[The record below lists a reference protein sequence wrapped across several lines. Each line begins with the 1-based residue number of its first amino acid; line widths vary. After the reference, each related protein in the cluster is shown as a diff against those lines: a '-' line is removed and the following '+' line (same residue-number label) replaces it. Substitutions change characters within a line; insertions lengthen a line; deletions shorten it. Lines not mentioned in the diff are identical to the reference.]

1 MKVSV
6 TLSVRGK
13 EVAAADLTDK
23 KVRAALLQMGSDLAK
38 TLEGVKCPEHDTPPT
53 NVRLHVSA
61 QGVGDLRYDSCCEA
75 LGKAVQ
81 RATS

>member
-1 MKVSV
+1 MKVAV

-13 EVAAADLTDK
+13 DVSADDLPDK
-23 KVRAALLQMGSDLAK
+23 TVKAALHKMGDDIGRKLAS
-38 TLEGVKCPEHDTPPT
+38 VKCPEHDKPVS

-61 QGVGDLRYDSCCEA
+61 SGEGDLRYDSCCEA

-81 RATS
+81 RVMG

>member
-1 MKVSV
+1 MKVNV

-13 EVAAADLTDK
+13 PVAAADLPDK
-23 KVRAALLQMGSDLAK
+23 KVSAALAQMGRDLAK
-38 TLEGVKCPEHDTPPT
+38 KLEGVTCPTHHEPPK

-61 QGVGDLRYDSCCEA
+61 SGDGNLAYDSCCEA
-75 LGKAVQ
+75 LGKEVQ

>member
-13 EVAAADLTDK
+13 NVAAEDLPDK
-23 KVRAALLQMGSDLAK
+23 TVSAALHKMGDDIGKKLA
-38 TLEGVKCPEHDTPPT
+38 GIKCPEHDKAVS

-61 QGVGDLRYDSCCEA
+61 SGDGDLRYDSCCEA
-75 LGKAVQ
+75 LGKAVKKKLG
-81 RATS
+81 